1 MQCSLL
7 LVDDQPEVAAAIC
20 RALQHEGFDIAVA
33 DNAADALEVLARQP
47 VDVIVSDHDMP
58 DDSGALLLAQVRDQ
72 YPDIVRVMLSGQTDM
87 DAVVQAVNS
96 GAIDKFLPKPWSND
110 TLRSMLREA
119 AARANERGASNIET
133 SPHATLCHQMFK
145 LQRAARLVVLEV
157 RNSSVNRLMTMRQ
170 QLELMQEISR
180 RAETHLG
187 ALLIPVQALEETV
200 FAFAAEQG
208 PHQALQE
215 LLHVLCQPFA
225 LSGQLT
231 SLSLAAGY
239 VDMPCVEDALET
251 QRWLRD
257 ALVAVTATAYAGE
270 VTAYSQDV
278 QEDLHERHSLE
289 RDMGLALARGEFF
302 LQLQPQVSGATLAIE
317 GAESLCRWQH
327 PRRGLIAPQRFI
339 DLAER
344 NGFIH
349 ELGIWVIRQTCA
361 VLADLAAE
369 GVADIKLAV
378 NVSPRQFALTDWIDV
393 VAEILAEGAFDPA
406 MLEFEIT
413 ESTVMA
419 DPEHA
424 RRVIE
429 RLKGLGLAIAMDD
442 FGTGHSSL
450 ALLKELPVDVL
461 KFDRALVRGIEDDD
475 KSRKLFK
482 RLVEMSQDLGVSSV
496 AEGVETPSEAQF
508 CRDLG
513 CHLLQG
519 FAFYRPL
526 DERDFISLVLPH

>member
-7 LVDDQPEVAAAIC
+7 LVDDQPEISAAIC
-20 RALQHEGFDIAVA
+20 RAVQHEGFDIAVA
-33 DNAADALEVLARQP
+33 HNASDALEVLARQP
-47 VDVIVSDHDMP
+47 VDVIVSDDDMP
-58 DDSGALLLAQVRDQ
+58 GDSGARLLAQVRDQ
-72 YPDIVRVMLSGQTDM
+72 YPEVVRIMLSGQTDM

-110 TLRSMLREA
+110 TLRSLLREA
-119 AARANERGASNIET
+119 AARASARGEVNIET
-133 SPHATLCHQMFK
+133 SPHATLCHHIFK
-145 LQRAARLVVLEV
+145 LESAARLIVLEV
-157 RNSSVNRLMTMRQ
+157 RNSSVNRLMTARQ
-170 QLELMQEISR
+170 QHALMDEITS
-180 RAETHLG
+180 RAEAHLG
-187 ALLIPVQALEETV
+187 ALLIPVQALEDTV
-200 FAFAAEQG
+200 FAFASVPGA
-208 PHQALQE
+208 HQAVQE
-215 LLHVLCQPFA
+215 LLHVLCQPFD
-225 LSGQLT
+225 LTGQLT
-231 SLSLAAGY
+231 SLSFAAGY
-239 VDMPCVEDALET
+239 VDMDCIEDVLET
-251 QRWLRD
+251 EHWVRD

-270 VTAYSQDV
+270 VTAYSRDV
-278 QEDLHERHSLE
+278 QDDLHERHTLE
-289 RDMGLALARGEFF
+289 RDMGMALARGEFF
-302 LQLQPQVSGATLAIE
+302 LQLQPQVSGASLAIE

-327 PRRGLIAPQRFI
+327 PERGLIAPQRFI

-361 VLADLAAE
+361 VLSDLASKGAPH
-369 GVADIKLAV
+369 IKLAV

-393 VAEILAEGAFDPA
+393 VEETLARGTFDPA

-413 ESTVMA
+413 ESTIMA

-429 RLKGLGLAIAMDD
+429 RLKSLGLAIAMDD

-482 RLVEMSQDLGVSSV
+482 RLVEMSQDLGVISV
-496 AEGVETPSEAQF
+496 AEGVETASEVRF

-513 CHLLQG
+513 CHLMQG
-519 FAFYRPL
+519 FAFHRPL
-526 DERDFISLVLPH
+526 DTDDFCKLVLPH